1 MVQLLWCEKRQLKP
15 INEIIKR
22 FPNTYKFCNRDI
34 NKFVL
39 LLRKGVHPY
48 EYIDSL
54 GRFSEPTLPNKKAF
68 YSQLNLQDITDKDY
82 AHAKNYLKKLN

>member
-1 MVQLLWCEKRQLKP
+1 MLWCQKRQLKP
-15 INEIIKR
+15 INEITKR

-54 GRFSEPTLPNKKAF
+54 GRFNEPTLPNKKAF

>member
-1 MVQLLWCEKRQLKP
+1 MLWCEKRQLKP

-54 GRFSEPTLPNKKAF
+54 GRFNQPTLPNEKAF
-68 YSQLNLQDITDKDY
+68 YSQLNLQDITDKYY
-82 AHAKNYLKKLN
+82 AHAKNYLKNLN